1 MYESPINIITSE
13 LSKAFIEAF
22 DGEVLKAVMQTDIDV
37 TREEL
42 VKALAYDRG
51 QYTKGYEDGYADG
64 QNAARADLTFCKD
77 CEEWSYPY
85 SAKGFNG
92 NAQAGFC
99 ELNKWLCGEQGYC
112 MYGREREE

>member
-13 LSKAFIEAF
+13 LSMALSNAF
-22 DGEVLKAVMQTDIDV
+22 DGEVLKAVMQADVDV

-77 CEEWSYPY
+77 CENWDYPY
-85 SAKGFNG
+85 SVEGFHSESVIG
-92 NAQAGFC
+92 VC
-99 ELNKWLCGEQGYC
+99 ELTGWLCGEQGYC
-112 MYGREREE
+112 MYGRKKEI